1 MLPLGSDGRR
11 SPACRG
17 PATALPACAPDEG
30 REEHTVNDPAG
41 LQPQS
46 ASVRLADWSLAHQ
59 DQLATAMRLIAAG
72 GRSNDACLHA
82 RQFLEQA
89 LTAAGMQTLTSAD
102 YRHAAVL
109 LYGDRRSLALGDVMD
124 ALAGTDGELRGAV
137 PAWHA
142 RYAARPETQPERQAA
157 AQLRTGEVKESGQA
171 SRGLDGAWYTRAW
184 YPRSGKPAV
193 VVTSSALS
201 EEIVNFAN
209 TGDAR
214 SWLESRSPAMTG
226 PLRTTATGP
235 TTRTARE
242 EELLAFILR
251 DPQAGMSVAALAGPA
266 TWTTHLRTEL
276 FAAWQWATAEGGAP
290 GYGVIAAAYTRRLL
304 RARSTRLRT
313 SAGPV
318 PPARP
323 PTSSGWPPLW
333 LPMPR
338 PAPPPRR
345 WPKPTALPEHPA
357 PRPAPLLCRAPRR
370 TARSA
375 EKKGTC
381 CSRRLRWPLAAGPLC
396 RAFSPA
402 RTGAPPTYPADDSP
416 ALQPG
421 QLAASCEY
429 TPDG

>member
-1 MLPLGSDGRR
+1 M
-11 SPACRG
+11 
-17 PATALPACAPDEG
+17 
-30 REEHTVNDPAG
+30 
-41 LQPQS
+41 
-46 ASVRLADWSLAHQ
+46 
-59 DQLATAMRLIAAG
+59 
-72 GRSNDACLHA
+72 
-82 RQFLEQA
+82 
-89 LTAAGMQTLTSAD
+89 
-102 YRHAAVL
+102 L

-124 ALAGTDGELRGAV
+124 ALAGTDGELRDAV

-214 SWLESRSPAMTG
+214 SWLESRSPATTG

-266 TWTTHLRTEL
+266 TWTTHLRAEL
-276 FAAWQWATAEGGAP
+276 FAAWQWATTEGGAP

-304 RARSTRLRT
+304 RAPADAAQDIGWPGATRATAYLQRLVAT
-313 SAGPV
+313 PVTQAQASAAATALAEADSVARAPRPSAGI
-318 PPARP
+318 A
-323 PTSSGWPPLW
+323 
-333 LPMPR
+333 
-338 PAPPPRR
+338 
-345 WPKPTALPEHPA
+345 PA
-357 PRPAPLLCRAPRR
+357 PRTAPNRPLRREERHLLQPPP
-370 TARSA
+370 
-375 EKKGTC
+375 
-381 CSRRLRWPLAAGPLC
+381 PLAPDRG
-396 RAFSPA
+396 SPVP
-402 RTGAPPTYPADDSP
+402 R
-416 ALQPG
+416 L
-421 QLAASCEY
+421 
-429 TPDG
+429 